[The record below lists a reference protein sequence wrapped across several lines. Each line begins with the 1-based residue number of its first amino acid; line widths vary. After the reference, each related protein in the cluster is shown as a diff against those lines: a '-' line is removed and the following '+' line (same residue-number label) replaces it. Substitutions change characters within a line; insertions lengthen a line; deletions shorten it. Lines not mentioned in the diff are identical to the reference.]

1 MSPNPVTTRSCPLQ
15 SGTEIGQIRT
25 ISRSRSCRRK
35 ASRLSR
41 SALLALSSSSIC
53 SATMLARWTQLS
65 ALAPIVD
72 CDAIR
77 RTSAFVLMVGS
88 QPSLSNEWDWH
99 CGRLMHQGKSCSV
112 PDEVTALRLST
123 ASSPPSWP
131 SAAPCSPKRSPSPRT
146 PCSLCEERC
155 EEAPAATS
163 FTGLV
168 PAEPDDT
175 STNRGHR
182 APLFHARPQEI
193 GASATVTLAINV
205 TAADANSFRASQR
218 QIVAEIARAIDGG
231 PTRPVNGIQFLGA
244 IETVRVLPS

>member
-1 MSPNPVTTRSCPLQ
+1 
-15 SGTEIGQIRT
+15 
-25 ISRSRSCRRK
+25 
-35 ASRLSR
+35 
-41 SALLALSSSSIC
+41 
-53 SATMLARWTQLS
+53 
-65 ALAPIVD
+65 
-72 CDAIR
+72 
-77 RTSAFVLMVGS
+77 
-88 QPSLSNEWDWH
+88 
-99 CGRLMHQGKSCSV
+99 
-112 PDEVTALRLST
+112 
-123 ASSPPSWP
+123 
-131 SAAPCSPKRSPSPRT
+131 
-146 PCSLCEERC
+146 
-155 EEAPAATS
+155 
-163 FTGLV
+163 LV